1 MAQDFYRKAQDYS
14 HLQYYYRVHLTKHV
28 YISIQTH
35 MVTFLRA
42 YVFIHSGYQE
52 VSIIITVLKSAYV
65 YGMF

>member
-28 YISIQTH
+28 YMSIQTH

-42 YVFIHSGYQE
+42 YLYIHLIHSEYLE
-52 VSIIITVLKSAYV
+52 V
-65 YGMF
+65 